1 MWTTTPSIIEK
12 EHPVDRFALHYVPQT
27 HWHIWHA
34 LWFWAMGI
42 GSGIFCLRQFF
53 GISGGGLFLGM
64 NAIDIVGLVLVAV
77 GGLILILDLGK
88 PFRFFNSLL
97 KPKNAWISRGAISD
111 FAFLALVVLYVLPG
125 LIPSLP
131 WTDAVFLQADIVS
144 RIFIVLA
151 VFFAI
156 VIMIYPGFVLF
167 YSRNIPFWN
176 SIFTPI
182 LFFEYALTSSFGLIG
197 WMVTASGEALP
208 SSFYIA
214 FMVTL
219 VITLVSVFVYLFE
232 RNSVQNPCIKASIN
246 CLLKGK
252 ASGWFWFSQI
262 AGSFLPIAMLA
273 AMLTNSIFPASSM
286 MWIGVCTVLG
296 SFTFR
301 YSQLLAGLR
310 VSPLV

>member
-27 HWHIWHA
+27 HWHVWHA

-131 WTDAVFLQADIVS
+131 WTDAVFSQADIVS

-182 LFFEYALTSSFGLIG
+182 LFFEYALTSSFRAYRG
-197 WMVTASGEALP
+197 WLQPRRSAP

-214 FMVTL
+214 FIATL
-219 VITLVSVFVYLFE
+219 CITLVSVLCIYSNATVYK
-232 RNSVQNPCIKASIN
+232 I
-246 CLLKGK
+246 
-252 ASGWFWFSQI
+252 
-262 AGSFLPIAMLA
+262 
-273 AMLTNSIFPASSM
+273 
-286 MWIGVCTVLG
+286 
-296 SFTFR
+296 
-301 YSQLLAGLR
+301 R
-310 VSPLV
+310 VSRHLSTAC